1 MSDVAETLRH
11 IDDLASPQRVASPF
25 EFWPAPLFYAPVA
38 AYWAWQALRYRSITL
53 PSIANPLMEFGGL
66 CGESKVDLFESMSPE
81 GRKWLAPYVSLERG
95 PQAQLA
101 EDLARLLGLAE
112 EAGLAF
118 PLVAKPD
125 IGCHGAGV
133 QLVHD
138 AEELRRYLGAFP
150 SRARVLLQFLV
161 KCEGEA
167 GIFYVRRPAERTGRI
182 FSMTLKFFPQVTGDG
197 TSTLKKLILEDPRAG
212 RAPHLYL
219 GRHAARLN
227 WVPARGERVRLVFAG
242 NHCKGAAFRDGRDLI
257 TPALTERVD
266 WLARTIPGFHFGRFD
281 VRFSSLAELRA
292 GHGFTAIEFNGGG
305 SEAIH
310 IWDPDMQ
317 LTQAYRDLFRQVHL
331 LFEIGASHRARGYV
345 PDSIP
350 ALARSWLHERV
361 LKHSYPMT
369 Q

>member
-1 MSDVAETLRH
+1 
-11 IDDLASPQRVASPF
+11 
-25 EFWPAPLFYAPVA
+25 
-38 AYWAWQALRYRSITL
+38 
-53 PSIANPLMEFGGL
+53 MEYGGL
-66 CGESKVDLFESMSPE
+66 CGESKIALFESMSPE

-95 PQAQLA
+95 AEARLA
-101 EDLARLLGLAE
+101 EDVADLLRLAE

-133 QLVHD
+133 QVVHST
-138 AEELRRYLGAFP
+138 EELRTYLAGFP
-150 SRARVLLQFLV
+150 SGARVLLQFLV
-161 KCEGEA
+161 DCDGEA
-167 GIFYVRRPAERTGRI
+167 GIFYVRRPAERTGQI
-182 FSMTLKFFPQVTGDG
+182 FSMTLKLFPRVVGNG
-197 TSTLKKLILEDPRAG
+197 TSTLKKLILEDARAG

-219 GRHAARLN
+219 GRHAARLG

-242 NHCKGAAFRDGRDLI
+242 NHCKGAAFRDGHDLI

-292 GHGFTAIEFNGGG
+292 GRGFTAIEFNGGG

-310 IWDPDMQ
+310 IWDPDMP
-317 LTQAYRDLFRQVHL
+317 LRQAYRDLFRQVHL

-345 PDSIP
+345 PDSILRV
-350 ALARSWLHERV
+350 AYSWLRERL
-361 LKHSYPMT
+361 LKQSYPIT

>member
-1 MSDVAETLRH
+1 MSDIAETLRRAG
-11 IDDLASPQRVASPF
+11 IASPQRVASPF
-25 EFWPAPLFYAPVA
+25 EFWPAPLFYAPVI

-66 CGESKVDLFESMSPE
+66 CGESKVALFESMSPE

-95 PQAQLA
+95 DA
-101 EDLARLLGLAE
+101 ARLEADHAELLRLAAAEGLT
-112 EAGLAF
+112 F

-133 QLVHD
+133 QVVHD
-138 AEELRRYLGAFP
+138 AEELRVYLAAFP
-150 SRARVLLQFLV
+150 AGARVLLQYLV
-161 KCEGEA
+161 DREGEA
-167 GIFYVRRPAERTGRI
+167 GIFYVRRPSEPTGRI
-182 FSMTLKFFPQVTGDG
+182 FSMTVKLFPQVVGDG
-197 TSTLKKLILEDPRAG
+197 KSTLKKLILEDPRAG

-219 GRHAARLN
+219 GRHAARLG

-292 GHGFTAIEFNGGG
+292 GRGFTAIEFNGGG

-310 IWDPDMQ
+310 IWDPDMP

-331 LFEIGASHRARGYV
+331 LFEIGASHRAQGYV
-345 PDSIP
+345 PDKIP
-350 ALARSWLHERV
+350 ALIRSWLKERM
-361 LKHSYPMT
+361 LKHSYPIT